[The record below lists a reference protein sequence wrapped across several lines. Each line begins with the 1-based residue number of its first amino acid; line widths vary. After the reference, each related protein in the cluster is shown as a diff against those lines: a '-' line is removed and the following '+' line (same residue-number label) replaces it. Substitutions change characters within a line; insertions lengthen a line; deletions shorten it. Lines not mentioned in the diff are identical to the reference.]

1 MVKVMRK
8 AVMTTVM
15 MITPV
20 HGNIGGGDEVILRN
34 DTDDCHNTIFTFI
47 YILTPFFPYQQKLVF
62 QIQTIHFI
70 HTFILRFHTLI
81 RICHYLL

>member
-1 MVKVMRK
+1 MISASAVPQQKEGYTVLLLIMMVKVMRK

-34 DTDDCHNTIFTFI
+34 DTDDCHTIQSLLLFI
-47 YILTPFFPYQQKLVF
+47 F
-62 QIQTIHFI
+62 
-70 HTFILRFHTLI
+70 
-81 RICHYLL
+81 